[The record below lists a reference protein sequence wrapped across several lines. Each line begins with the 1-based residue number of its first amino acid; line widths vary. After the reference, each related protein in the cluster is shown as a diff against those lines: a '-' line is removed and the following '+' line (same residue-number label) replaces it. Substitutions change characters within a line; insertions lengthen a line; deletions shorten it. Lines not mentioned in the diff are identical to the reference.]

1 MLILVIGHV
10 KSKESYTFLTKWG
23 EKEELIWTLKSGREK
38 MQIVCNKFVRYI
50 ISNKDKL
57 IKSSV
62 DIADGVGRDMND
74 MLYNH
79 L

>member
-1 MLILVIGHV
+1 
-10 KSKESYTFLTKWG
+10 
-23 EKEELIWTLKSGREK
+23 

-62 DIADGVGRDMND
+62 DIADGVGRDMDD
-74 MLYNH
+74 MFYIHIIGAANCSSILSR
-79 L
+79 